1 MAGASS
7 SSQSFAFIT
16 NSPVFHPESIF
27 LLRTRSGV
35 LAPPR
40 DIYELNRNFCT
51 VVPGELY
58 HEFLLDIGY
67 HVQRSKTSHGRADVV
82 VTVGKDG
89 DLWLPT
95 DDSQLFSVVI
105 DPETHVLLIR
115 ANESLQT
122 GGVVVTHHIPE
133 SNLPGYRGF
142 SPPTAQRT
150 SLKGGE
156 TAALMPGE
164 KYSLTVNTRHDKAC
178 VVYTFDVVWEDAPAW
193 KISDKIQSAFVKHK
207 QRLSH
212 GPTANLPG
220 RPPFAIVYTCP
231 SGHDRRGEEASVMMG
246 MDEDSGK
253 QVAIKR
259 FTESNPWRNRKAAL
273 NELKHLELI
282 HHPHIGHIVEYLGHD
297 LDKDR
302 NDVFLGWMEGRDI
315 AGMKFDVTGPLL
327 PEDLWSSL
335 LSQMLLALDYLAK
348 RNIVHEDVNPGN
360 ILYKRSSNGDVNFRL
375 ADFGNSGRSW
385 ARGKSWVRQDDFYRP
400 LFRPPEWTGLLEEK
414 EGGTQVTQPPA
425 DVWALAMTMVCVS
438 GRPHATTIPHVV
450 WDKVEQGLFSEAVEA
465 VWQQNAAGVRN
476 SEYQKLGFLRPMLRP
491 KPNERA
497 KAHEITVAIQN
508 ALDITAQQVAAA
520 KAASLRGTPE
530 IVGSPEDADD
540 SATDVQMESPLV
552 LEKEDPQV
560 DVSVVDV
567 EMKSS

>member
-1 MAGASS
+1 MAEAPS
-7 SSQSFAFIT
+7 SSQSFAFIS
-16 NSPVFHPESIF
+16 NSTVFHPESIF
-27 LLRTRSGV
+27 LLRTRSGI

-67 HVQRSKTSHGRADVV
+67 HVQRSETSHGSADVV
-82 VTVGKDG
+82 VTVGRDG

-95 DDSQLFSVVI
+95 DDAQLFSVVI

-115 ANESLQT
+115 ANGSLQT

-133 SNLPGYRGF
+133 GNLPGHQGF
-142 SPPTAQRT
+142 SPPTAQHT

-156 TAALMPGE
+156 TAALVPGAE
-164 KYSLTVNTRHDKAC
+164 YSLTVNTRHDEAC

-193 KISDKIQSAFVKHK
+193 KISDKIQSAFVKQK

-220 RPPFAIVYTCP
+220 RPPFAIVYTGP
-231 SGHDRRGEEASVMMG
+231 SGHDRRGKEASVMMG
-246 MDEDSGK
+246 MDADSRK

-282 HHPHIGHIVEYLGHD
+282 HHPHIVHIVEYLGHH
-297 LDKDR
+297 LDTDR
-302 NDVFLGWMEGRDI
+302 NDGRDI
-315 AGMKFDVTGPLL
+315 AGMKFDATGLL
-327 PEDLWSSL
+327 SPKDLWSSL
-335 LSQMLLALDYLAK
+335 LFQMLLALDYLAK

-425 DVWALAMTMVCVS
+425 DVWALAMTMVCVAR
-438 GRPHATTIPHVV
+438 RPHATTIPHVV
-450 WDKVEQGLFSEAVEA
+450 WDKVEQGLFSEAVEE
-465 VWQQNAAGVRN
+465 VWQQDTAGIRN
-476 SEYQKLGFLRPMLRP
+476 SEYQKLGFLRPMLHLD
-491 KPNERA
+491 PNKRA
-497 KAHEITVAIQN
+497 KAHDITVAIQN
-508 ALDITAQQVAAA
+508 AMDITAQQVAAA
-520 KAASLRGTPE
+520 KAASLRGTLE
-530 IVGSPEDADD
+530 MVGSPEDADD
-540 SATDVQMESPLV
+540 SATDVEMESPLV